1 MSKRVSEPPEDRII
15 NEPMSEALSKRYLAY
30 ALSTITA
37 RALPDVRDGLKPV
50 QRRILY
56 GMQVLRLDPEGGYRK
71 CAKIVGDV
79 MGDYHP
85 HGDSSIYDT
94 LVRLAQ
100 DFNVRYRLVDGQG
113 NFGNIDGD
121 SPAAYRYTEARMTR
135 AAELLLEGLDENAVD
150 FRANYAE
157 TKDEPVVL
165 PAGFPNLL
173 ANGASGIAV
182 GMATSIPPHNVAEV
196 IDAARYLIDKPKATS
211 EELMQFVRGPDFP
224 TGGVIVEDAAS
235 MLQTYETGRGAFRI
249 RARWEVEDTGRGTYQ
264 IVVTEIPYQVQKSR
278 LLEKLS
284 ELLEAKKVP
293 LLEDVRD
300 ESAEDVRLVLVPRA
314 KTVEPDVLMES
325 LFKVCDL
332 ETRFSMNMNVLHK
345 GAPQVMGLR
354 QVLQAY
360 LDHRR
365 EVVVRR
371 AGFRLDR
378 IEKRLHILEGFLKA
392 YLNIDEV
399 IRIIRTEDEPKP
411 VLMERFSISDIQ
423 AEAILNL
430 RLRALRRLE
439 EMEIRGEH
447 TRLQEERDELVRL
460 LGSERRQWTRV
471 SKELLAAR
479 SEFDPSTELG
489 RRRATFEAL
498 PDVDLAAALEA
509 SRPKEPMT
517 VVLSAQGWIR
527 GIKGHGIDPETVKYK
542 EGDGPGFTAEVMST
556 DRIVFMSSDGRAFL
570 LAADRLPGGRGHGE
584 PIRLSIELEDN
595 VAIIDMFRFDPER
608 RRVMASSTGYGFV
621 VPETEL
627 ESNRKAGKQIVNTG
641 EGVLKCCPVVEG
653 DMIAVVGTNRK
664 LLIFPLADLPE
675 MPRGKGNKLQSYG
688 GGAQLADL
696 MTFDKRDGL
705 IVRTGERFRAF
716 EEWREWRGQRAQAG
730 KMVPKGFPRG
740 GTFAG

>member
-1 MSKRVSEPPEDRII
+1 MSKRTTEPPEDRII

-56 GMQVLRLDPEGGYRK
+56 GMRVLRLDPEGGYRK

-79 MGDYHP
+79 MGNYHP

-100 DFNVRYRLVDGQG
+100 DFNVRYPLVDGQG

-121 SPAAYRYTEARMTR
+121 SAAAYRYTEARMTR
-135 AAELLLEGLDENAVD
+135 GAELLMEGLDENAVD
-150 FRANYAE
+150 FRPNYAE
-157 TKDEPVVL
+157 NDEEPVVL

-173 ANGASGIAV
+173 ANGATGIAV

-196 IDAARYLIDKPKATS
+196 IDAARYLIDKPKATT
-211 EELMQFVRGPDFP
+211 EELMQFVQGPDFP
-224 TGGVIVEDAAS
+224 TGGVIVEDRAS
-235 MLQTYETGRGAFRI
+235 MLEAYETGRGAFRM
-249 RARWEVEDTGRGTYQ
+249 RARWHVEDTGRGTYQ
-264 IVVTEIPYQVQKSR
+264 IIVTEIPYQVQKSR

-325 LFKVCDL
+325 LFKTCDL

-354 QVLQAY
+354 DVLQAY

-371 AGFRLDR
+371 AEFRLDK

-411 VLMERFSISDIQ
+411 VLMSRFKISDIQ

-430 RLRALRRLE
+430 RLRALRKLE
-439 EMEIRGEH
+439 EMEIQGEH
-447 TRLQEERDELVRL
+447 TKLTEERDELVKL

-471 SKELLAAR
+471 SKELKAAR
-479 SEFDPSTELG
+479 DEFDPSTELG
-489 RRRATFEAL
+489 RRRATFEDA
-498 PDVDLAAALEA
+498 PTVDLAAALEA
-509 SRPKEPMT
+509 TRPKEPVT

-527 GIKGHGIDPETVKYK
+527 GMKGHGLDPETIKFK
-542 EGDGPGFTAEVMST
+542 EGDGPGFMEEVMST
-556 DRIVFMSSDGRAFL
+556 DKLVFMSSDGRAFM
-570 LAADRLPGGRGHGE
+570 LAADKLPGGRGHGE

-595 VAIIDMFRFDPER
+595 VAIVNMFKFDPER
-608 RRVMASSTGYGFV
+608 KRVMASSTGYGFV
-621 VPETEL
+621 IPEAEL

-641 EGVLKCCPVVEG
+641 GGVLNVCVPVLG

-664 LLIFPLADLPE
+664 MLIFPLKDLPE
-675 MPRGKGNKLQSYG
+675 MPRGKGNKLQSYS
-688 GGAQLADL
+688 GGAELADL
-696 MTFDKRDGL
+696 ITFDKRDGL
-705 IVRTGERFRAF
+705 IVVTGGRHRAF
-716 EEWREWRGQRAQAG
+716 EEWKEWKGQRAQAG
-730 KMVPKGFPRG
+730 KVVPKGFPRT
-740 GTFAG
+740 GTFSG

>member
-1 MSKRVSEPPEDRII
+1 MSKRTAEPPADRII

-30 ALSTITA
+30 ALSTITS

-56 GMQVLRLDPEGGYRK
+56 GMRVLRLDPEGGYRK

-79 MGDYHP
+79 MGNYHP

-121 SPAAYRYTEARMTR
+121 SAAAYRYTEARMTR
-135 AAELLLEGLDENAVD
+135 AAELLMEGLDENAVD

-157 TKDEPVVL
+157 NDHEPVVL

-173 ANGASGIAV
+173 ANGATGIAV

-196 IDAARYLIDKPKATS
+196 IDAARHLIEKPKATTA
-211 EELMQFVRGPDFP
+211 ELMEFVQGPDFP
-224 TGGVIVEDAAS
+224 TGGIIVEDCAS
-235 MLQTYETGRGAFRI
+235 MLEAYETGRGSFRM
-249 RARWEVEDTGRGTYQ
+249 RARWHVEDTGRGTYQ
-264 IVVTEIPYQVQKSR
+264 IIVTEIPYQVQKSR

-325 LFKVCDL
+325 LFKTCDL
-332 ETRFSMNMNVLHK
+332 ETRFSLNMNVLHK

-354 QVLQAY
+354 DVLQAY

-371 AGFRLDR
+371 AEFRLDK

-430 RLRALRRLE
+430 RLRALRKLE
-439 EMEIRGEH
+439 EMEIQGEH
-447 TRLQEERDELVRL
+447 ARLEAEREQIVQL
-460 LGSERRQWTRV
+460 LGSVRRQWTKV
-471 SKELLAAR
+471 SKELAAAR
-479 SEFDPSTELG
+479 GEFDPSTELG
-489 RRRATFEAL
+489 RRRATFEAA
-498 PDVDLAAALEA
+498 PEVDLAAALEA
-509 SRPKEPMT
+509 SRPREPVT

-527 GIKGHGIDPETVKYK
+527 SMKGHAIDPDTIRFK
-542 EGDGPGFTAEVMST
+542 EGDGPSFMAEVMTT
-556 DRIVFMSSDGRAFL
+556 DRLVFMSSDGRAFI

-595 VAIIDMFRFDPER
+595 VGIVSMFRFDPAR
-608 RRVMASSTGYGFV
+608 KRVMASSTGYGFV
-621 VPETEL
+621 VPEAEL

-641 EGVLKCCPVVEG
+641 GGVLNICAPVMG

-664 LLIFPLADLPE
+664 MLIFPLQDLPE
-675 MPRGKGNKLQSYG
+675 MPRGKGNKLQAYS
-688 GGAQLADL
+688 GGAELADL

-705 IVRTGERFRAF
+705 IVMTGGRHRAF
-716 EEWREWRGQRAQAG
+716 EEWKEWKGQRAQAG
-730 KMVPKGFPRG
+730 KVVPKGFPKG
-740 GTFAG
+740 GTFGG

>member
-1 MSKRVSEPPEDRII
+1 MSKRTTEPPEDRII

-30 ALSTITA
+30 ALSTITS

-56 GMQVLRLDPEGGYRK
+56 GMRVLRLDPEGGYRK

-79 MGDYHP
+79 MGNYHP

-100 DFNVRYRLVDGQG
+100 DFNVRYPLVDGQG

-121 SPAAYRYTEARMTR
+121 SAAAYRYTEARMTR
-135 AAELLLEGLDENAVD
+135 GAELLMEGLDENAVD
-150 FRANYAE
+150 FRPNYAE
-157 TKDEPVVL
+157 NDEEPVVL

-173 ANGASGIAV
+173 ANGATGIAV

-196 IDAARYLIDKPKATS
+196 IDAARFLIDKPKATTQ
-211 EELMQFVRGPDFP
+211 ELMEFVQGPDFP
-224 TGGVIVEDAAS
+224 TGGVIVEDRAS
-235 MLQTYETGRGAFRI
+235 MLEAYETGRGAFRM
-249 RARWEVEDTGRGTYQ
+249 RARWHVEDTGRGTYQ
-264 IVVTEIPYQVQKSR
+264 IIVTEIPYQVQKSK

-325 LFKVCDL
+325 LFKTCDL

-354 QVLQAY
+354 DVLQAY

-371 AGFRLDR
+371 AEFRLDK

-411 VLMERFSISDIQ
+411 VLMKRFKISDIQ

-430 RLRALRRLE
+430 RLRALRKLE
-439 EMEIRGEH
+439 EMEIQGEH
-447 TRLQEERDELVRL
+447 TKLTEERDELVKL

-471 SKELLAAR
+471 SKELKAAR
-479 SEFDPSTELG
+479 DEFDPSTDLG
-489 RRRATFEAL
+489 RRRATFEDA
-498 PDVDLAAALEA
+498 PTVDLAAALEA
-509 SRPKEPMT
+509 TRPKEPVT

-527 GIKGHGIDPETVKYK
+527 GMKGHGLDPESIKFK
-542 EGDGPGFTAEVMST
+542 EGDGPGFMEEVMST
-556 DRIVFMSSDGRAFL
+556 DKLVFMSSDGRAFM
-570 LAADRLPGGRGHGE
+570 LAADKLPGGRGHGE

-595 VAIIDMFRFDPER
+595 VAIVNMFKFEPER
-608 RRVMASSTGYGFV
+608 KRVMASSTGYGFV

-641 EGVLKCCPVVEG
+641 GGHLNVCVPVLG

-664 LLIFPLADLPE
+664 MLIFPLKDLPE
-675 MPRGKGNKLQSYG
+675 MPRGKGNKLQSYS
-688 GGAQLADL
+688 GGAELADL
-696 MTFDKRDGL
+696 ITFDKRDGL
-705 IVRTGERFRAF
+705 IVVTGGRHRAF
-716 EEWREWRGQRAQAG
+716 EEWKEWKGQRAQAG
-730 KMVPKGFPRG
+730 KVVPKGFPRT
-740 GTFAG
+740 GTFSG

>member
-1 MSKRVSEPPEDRII
+1 MSKRTTEPPEDRII

-30 ALSTITA
+30 ALSTITS

-56 GMQVLRLDPEGGYRK
+56 GMRALRLDPEGGFRK

-79 MGDYHP
+79 MGNYHP

-100 DFNVRYRLVDGQG
+100 DFNVRYPLVDGQG

-121 SPAAYRYTEARMTR
+121 SAAAYRYTEARMTR
-135 AAELLLEGLDENAVD
+135 AAELLMEGLDENAVD
-150 FRANYAE
+150 FRITYDE
-157 TKDEPVVL
+157 RDEEPVVL
-165 PAGFPNLL
+165 PAGFPALL
-173 ANGASGIAV
+173 ANGATGIAV

-196 IDAARYLIDKPKATS
+196 IDAARLLIEKPKAMTA
-211 EELMQFVRGPDFP
+211 ELMQFVQGPDFP
-224 TGGVIVEDAAS
+224 TGGVIVEDRAS
-235 MLQTYETGRGAFRI
+235 MLEAYETGRGAFRM
-249 RARWEVEDTGRGTYQ
+249 RARWHVEDTGRGTYQ
-264 IVVTEIPYQVQKSR
+264 IIVTEIPYQVQKSK

-325 LFKVCDL
+325 LFRTCDL

-354 QVLQAY
+354 DVLQAY

-371 AGFRLDR
+371 AEFRLDK

-411 VLMERFSISDIQ
+411 VLMKRFKISDIQ

-430 RLRALRRLE
+430 RLRALRKLE
-439 EMEIRGEH
+439 EMEIQGEH
-447 TRLQEERDELVRL
+447 TKLTEERDELVKL

-471 SKELLAAR
+471 SKELKAAR
-479 SEFDPSTELG
+479 DEFDPSTDLG
-489 RRRATFEAL
+489 RRRATFEDA
-498 PDVDLAAALEA
+498 PTVDLAAALEA
-509 SRPKEPMT
+509 TRPKEPVT

-527 GIKGHGIDPETVKYK
+527 GMKGHGLDPETIKFK
-542 EGDGPGFTAEVMST
+542 EGDGPAFMEEVMST
-556 DRIVFMSSDGRAFL
+556 DKLVFMSSDGRAFM
-570 LAADRLPGGRGHGE
+570 LAADKLPGGRGHGE

-595 VAIIDMFRFDPER
+595 VAIVNMFKFEPER
-608 RRVMASSTGYGFV
+608 KRVMASSTGYGFV
-621 VPETEL
+621 VPEAEL

-641 EGVLKCCPVVEG
+641 GGHLNVCVPVLG

-664 LLIFPLADLPE
+664 MLIFPLKDLPE
-675 MPRGKGNKLQSYG
+675 MPRGKGNKLQSYS
-688 GGAQLADL
+688 GGAELADL
-696 MTFDKRDGL
+696 ITFDKRDGL
-705 IVRTGERFRAF
+705 IVVTGGRHRAF
-716 EEWREWRGQRAQAG
+716 EEWKEWKGQRAQAG
-730 KMVPKGFPRG
+730 KVVPKGFPRT
-740 GTFAG
+740 GTFSG